1 MASNPTN
8 GNNSSGLY
16 NFLNEKMYG
25 LLSDEELKS
34 FMKEYSN
41 FLRKFLSSK
50 YSDRY
55 SKSDFIAISRKI
67 YNKLSELI
75 GEASNSNTLNTSIFT
90 QIENAVNSYNGRPL
104 KKNVFKTIN
113 ESRLIKKNR
122 YGKRDS
128 LPSLFIEALIGLIVE
143 YYLSEA
149 GLDSLPHLSA
159 SSPHF
164 VSYKKVKN
172 TNNPNKIN
180 WNYEMEYIK
189 GITLK
194 DYLTN
199 EDYNLDLSTLVNI
212 LIQVSEILG
221 YLQLRC
227 NFLHGDLNTSN
238 IMLIPIE
245 GAGGGFKVKIIDF
258 GFSLIDTPY
267 LDDERKPF
275 ILCSLK
281 EHLDNL
287 KITFRRNS
295 NNINNESKQILNKI
309 DLCHLMIFICKDL
322 NKRDRNLSTI
332 LTNYFDLSS
341 QDVRINIGEIHT
353 HLRKVKVIPEFF
365 TPVIFK
371 AKIEELMRMNLS
383 TLLNKDES
391 SPVRRTRSMFNEGSN
406 NGSSNG
412 SNNSSNNK
420 PFGIRRIPSFSPPKR
435 RKSSNNNN
443 NNNRPRGFGA
453 LNFGING

>member
-8 GNNSSGLY
+8 RNNYLGLY

-25 LLSDEELKS
+25 LLADEELKN

-41 FLRKFLSSK
+41 FLRTFLSSK

-104 KKNVFKTIN
+104 KKNVFKTKN

-143 YYLSEA
+143 YYLSKA
-149 GLDSLPHLSA
+149 GLD

-172 TNNPNKIN
+172 ANNPTKNN

-194 DYLTN
+194 EYLTKK
-199 EDYNLDLSTLVNI
+199 EYNFDLNTLVDI
-212 LIQVSEILG
+212 LNQVSEILG

-238 IMLIPIE
+238 IMLIPNG
-245 GAGGGFKVKIIDF
+245 GAGGGFKVKLIDF
-258 GFSLIDTPY
+258 GFSLVNTNY
-267 LDDERKPF
+267 LGGKIPF

-281 EHLDNL
+281 EHLDHL
-287 KITFRRNS
+287 KITFKRNS
-295 NNINNESKQILNKI
+295 NNINNISKRIMNGI

-322 NKRDRNLSTI
+322 NKRDRNLSKI
-332 LTNYFDLSS
+332 LAKYFQLSP
-341 QDVRINIGEIHT
+341 QDVIINFGEIHSY
-353 HLRKVKVIPEFF
+353 LRSVKEIPSFFRPEEFND
-365 TPVIFK
+365 
-371 AKIEELMRMNLS
+371 KINQLMRMNLS
-383 TLLNKDES
+383 TLLNEAQS
-391 SPVRRTRSMFNEGSN
+391 SPGRRNRSMFNEGSN

-412 SNNSSNNK
+412 SPYKIRRSSNN
-420 PFGIRRIPSFSPPKR
+420 FGRL
-435 RKSSNNNN
+435 
-443 NNNRPRGFGA
+443 GA
-453 LNFGING
+453 LRFGINGSNNENEN